1 MKRRLIKSPSQF
13 HVQIDAVVEEF
24 LDWKDVYAS
33 KIPDGHV
40 GVVIFAANEDGD
52 VVIDWQLELEGI
64 KLKTKSFFDKGEAV
78 GMKGQ
83 VVWVDQ
89 N

>member
-1 MKRRLIKSPSQF
+1 MRKRFIKSPSQF
-13 HVQIDAVVEEF
+13 EIEIEAVVEEF

-40 GVVIFAANEDGD
+40 GVVIFAANEEGD
-52 VVIDWQLELEGI
+52 VAIDWRLEIKGI
-64 KLKTKSFFDKGEAV
+64 KLKTKSFFDKGEAM

-83 VVWVDQ
+83 VIWIDES
-89 N
+89 